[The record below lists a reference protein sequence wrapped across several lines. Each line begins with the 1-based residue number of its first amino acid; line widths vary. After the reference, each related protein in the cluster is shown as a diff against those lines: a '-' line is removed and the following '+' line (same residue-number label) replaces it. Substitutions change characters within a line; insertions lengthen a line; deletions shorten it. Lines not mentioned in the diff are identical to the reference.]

1 MTPQQA
7 LREERRHQREL
18 QRRRQVIETVLA
30 FIFVLALL
38 VAFAIAGTCDY
49 EDEQASLAYWESQG
63 VTIQRW

>member
-38 VAFAIAGTCDY
+38 VALAFAGTCDFH
-49 EDEQASLAYWESQG
+49 DEQASLAYWESRG